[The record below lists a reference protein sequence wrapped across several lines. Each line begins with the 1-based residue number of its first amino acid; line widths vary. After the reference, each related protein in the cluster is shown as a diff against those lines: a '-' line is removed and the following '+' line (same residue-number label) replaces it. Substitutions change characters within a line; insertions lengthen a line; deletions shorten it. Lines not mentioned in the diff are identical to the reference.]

1 MKKFWIVFPVLLLL
15 CAGMVMMSCP
25 SDPVDPNTT
34 GPTGPTNPTDPTNP
48 NQYPDLLLA
57 GGKYQYVFTTPKIE
71 QGKKYQVIFTIDE
84 CDSSFINSYLGG
96 KICYKMDFEDKDETD
111 KLLSGWLN
119 SAPVQVTA
127 SVKTYKWTFEAGK
140 KNSDSLNVENPAT
153 TPEGATQYFAFTA
166 QDKDWKDYASTV
178 NFNVKGKFEVKAVI
192 TITNWVSEG
201 TVTLGNDQGTA
212 GKGALS
218 EADMT
223 RIRAL
228 PPDSVIEITVSVTVN
243 TSDARP
249 GYGVCSVGGW
259 DTNNSMSISIPGDA
273 KTGLLVFTEKLPIAD
288 LLGLQPEGYQIAI
301 NPYNGATVTK
311 AELFKP
317 GP

>member
-1 MKKFWIVFPVLLLL
+1 MKKFWIVFPVLLLV

-25 SDPVDPNTT
+25 SDPVEPPPPPPPLEN
-34 GPTGPTNPTDPTNP
+34 
-48 NQYPDLLLA
+48 PDLVLA
-57 GGKYQYVFTTPKIE
+57 GGKYKYVFTTPKIE
-71 QGKKYQVIFTIDE
+71 QGKEYEVIFTIDE
-84 CDSSFINSYLGG
+84 CESSFYNSRLGG
-96 KICYKMDFEDKDETD
+96 KICYKTDPADENETD
-111 KLLSGWLN
+111 KLLSGWKN
-119 SAPVQVTA
+119 STPVQATA
-127 SVKTYKWTFEAGK
+127 SVKTYKWTFKAGD
-140 KNSDSLNVENPAT
+140 KNSDSLSVENPAT
-153 TPEGATQYFAFTA
+153 TPEGSTQYFAFTA
-166 QDKDWKDYASTV
+166 QDNDWHEYASTV
-178 NFNVKGKFEVKAVI
+178 SFNVKGKFEVKSVI

-212 GKGALS
+212 GKGALT
-218 EADMT
+218 EADMV

-259 DTNNSMSISIPGDA
+259 DSDKSMSISIPGDA
-273 KTGLLVFTEKLPIAD
+273 QTGPLVITAKLPIAD
-288 LLGLQPEGYQIAI
+288 LLALQPSGYQIAI

-317 GP
+317 GT